1 MKTTREKGTLE
12 QIGDAVLLAIP
23 SALPSD
29 LLEELQMEAG
39 AQVHLSVDCGRL
51 FVEPVV
57 EPAARKRYSLQ
68 ELLTQCD
75 PSAPSSSED
84 EVWVGAKAAS
94 RELV

>member
-1 MKTTREKGTLE
+1 MKTAMEKGTLE

-29 LLEELQMEAG
+29 LLKELQMEAG
-39 AQVHLSVDCGRL
+39 ARVRLSVDCGRL
-51 FVEPVV
+51 FA
-57 EPAARKRYSLQ
+57 EPAARKSYSLQ

-75 PSAPSSSED
+75 PSAPISSED
-84 EVWVGAKAAS
+84 EVWVGAKAAG